1 MSASS
6 TKAVFAAILA
16 NVLIAIAKF
25 IASFFTGSSAM
36 LSEGI
41 HSIVDSC
48 NGLLLLLG
56 IKKSKKEADE
66 SHPFGYGLEIYFW
79 SFVVAIMVFALG
91 GGIALYEGIHHLI
104 TPNTERA
111 GSLWWNY
118 GVLLA
123 AIVIEGSSLVYALR
137 DFKKANKGRGFI
149 KSLRISKD
157 AASFSVIIEE
167 TAAITGLLIALIGT
181 LLVQFTGLVIFDAI
195 ASITIGVLLSLV
207 AFFMAY
213 ECKSLIVGESASPPE
228 VQEIIK
234 ILEKKSFLKKFSKP
248 KTLHFGPESILLAV
262 DVDFK
267 ENITADEIERHISEI
282 EDEIKN
288 QNAKV
293 DRIYIEAKSMS

>member
-66 SHPFGYGLEIYFW
+66 THPFGYGLEIYFW

-91 GGIALYEGIHHLI
+91 GGIALYEGVHHLI
-104 TPNTERA
+104 EPNTEKA

-118 GVLLA
+118 GVLFA
-123 AIVIEGSSLVYALR
+123 AIVIEGSSLIYALR

-195 ASITIGVLLSLV
+195 ASITIGILLSLV

-213 ECKSLIVGESASPPE
+213 ECKSLIVGESASQHE
-228 VQEIIK
+228 VQEIIN
-234 ILEKKSFLKKFSKP
+234 ILENKSFLQKFSKP

-267 ENITADEIERHISEI
+267 DNITSEQIEQHIRDMEN
-282 EDEIKN
+282 DIKN
-288 QNAKV
+288 QNVKI